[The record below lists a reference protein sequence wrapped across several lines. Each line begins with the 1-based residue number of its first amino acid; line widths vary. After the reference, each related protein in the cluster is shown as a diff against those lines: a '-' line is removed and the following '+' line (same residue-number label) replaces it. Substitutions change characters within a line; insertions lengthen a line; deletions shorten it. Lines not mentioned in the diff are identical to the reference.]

1 MAEGMFRVLIAGGGI
16 AGLETLMALRALAGD
31 RVELMLVAP
40 ENDFVYRP
48 LAVEEPY
55 SAGRVHRIPLEE
67 AAADAGAAFASST
80 IVELDSSK
88 KIVKTGGGEELEYEA
103 LVMALGAESVP
114 VVPRAITWDDRAST
128 DFIGGFVQDF
138 EGGYSRRLAVVIP
151 PGPGWPLRG
160 YEIALYITIDVRR
173 MGLVV
178 ETTVVEPMAS
188 PIEAVGAEARA
199 RLMEELAKAGIA
211 VLQTDHVDVYP
222 GAVVLEPLG
231 QRVVVDRVVA
241 LPVLRGRPIAGVPVD
256 ANGFVEVDSHC
267 RLRDLEG
274 VWAAGDGTAFPVKS
288 GGFASEQAD
297 VVAGDIAALAGAD
310 VERRPFDP
318 ADRAELLALP
328 AGRHLTDWL
337 STRAGES
344 VATGLTTRGLPVL
357 TYLER
362 DFSAG
367 WRGA

>member
-1 MAEGMFRVLIAGGGI
+1 MAEPMFRVLIAGGGI

-48 LAVEEPY
+48 LAVEEPH

-67 AAADAGAAFASST
+67 AAADADAAFASST
-80 IVELDSSK
+80 IVELDSSN
-88 KIVKTGGGEELEYEA
+88 KIVRTGAGDELEYEA
-103 LVMALGAESVP
+103 LVIALGAEPVP
-114 VVPRAITWDDRAST
+114 VVPRAVTWDDRADA

-160 YEIALYITIDVRR
+160 YEIALYITVDVRR
-173 MGLVV
+173 MGLMV

-188 PIEAVGAEARA
+188 PIEAVGAEARG
-199 RLMEELAKAGIA
+199 RLMKELADAGIT

-222 GAVVLEPLG
+222 GAVVLEPSG
-231 QRVVVDRVVA
+231 QRLEVDRVVA
-241 LPVLRGRPIAGVPVD
+241 LPVLRGRPIAGLPAD
-256 ANGFVEVDSHC
+256 ANGFIEVD
-267 RLRDLEG
+267 RYGRVRDLDS

-297 VVAGDIAALAGAD
+297 VVAEDIAALAGAD

-318 ADRAELLALP
+318 VDRAELLALP
-328 AGRHLTDWL
+328 VGRHLTDWL
-337 STRAGES
+337 STREGEP
-344 VATGLTTRGLPVL
+344 VLTGLTARGLPVM

-362 DFSAG
+362 DFAAG
-367 WRGA
+367 WRGR